1 MTDRTHTFAAQ
12 GAADAMPR
20 GRRVHEVLG
29 PTGYPITFDDLP
41 DPNTKRWVTRR
52 KAAVVAGVRAGLL
65 SLDEAC
71 RRYAL
76 SVDEFLSWQ
85 RRLESHGLA
94 GLRTTRVKDYRR
106 GG

>member
-1 MTDRTHTFAAQ
+1 MTDRSSLSASVGDRDDRTAV
-12 GAADAMPR
+12 D
-20 GRRVHEVLG
+20 VLG
-29 PTGYPITFDDLP
+29 PSGAPITFADLP
-41 DPNTKRWVTRR
+41 APDTKRWVTRR

-85 RRLESHGLA
+85 RRLERHGLA
-94 GLRTTRVKDYRR
+94 GLRTTRTKDYRR
-106 GG
+106 GA